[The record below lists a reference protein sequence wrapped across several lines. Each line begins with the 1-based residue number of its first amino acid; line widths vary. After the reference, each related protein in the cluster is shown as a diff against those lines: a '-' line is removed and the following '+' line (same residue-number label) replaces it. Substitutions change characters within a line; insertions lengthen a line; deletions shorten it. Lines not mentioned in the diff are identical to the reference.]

1 MFAID
6 PTKNH
11 NIFSLDLL
19 AKIYN
24 FSPPETSLAT
34 ALLSNIS
41 PEEYALEA
49 YLAIPTVRS
58 HLKKLFIK
66 TNTHRQAELV
76 ALLSRLLPFRD

>member
-11 NIFSLDLL
+11 NIFSLYLL

-24 FSPPETSLAT
+24 FSPPETALAT